1 MGGDTYQAS
10 TYMTLLIAQS
20 VLALARP
27 WRAGTA
33 AMMPDGRRRLL
44 EEGEIIGRVLTKRL
58 PITLR
63 LGRHGDG

>member
-1 MGGDTYQAS
+1 MTGNTYQAS

-27 WRAGTA
+27 WRAGT